1 MFLLLGMEAIKT
13 YKTNPYL
20 VIGTHHIPTWTTP
33 LLMVSVIAVLMPSTS
48 LLGHLCGIAIGYFGM
63 HCLTSG
69 WPATEL
75 LTNHLSLPGS
85 WIGVC

>member
-1 MFLLLGMEAIKT
+1 MEAIKT

-33 LLMVSVIAVLMPSTS
+33 LLMVFVIAVLMPSTS
-48 LLGHLCGIAIGYFGM
+48 LLGHLCGIAVGYFGK
-63 HCLTSG
+63 HCPISG
-69 WPATEL
+69 RPVTEL
-75 LTNHLSLPGS
+75 MANHFSLPGS